1 MPEMTGEDVARQIRA
16 NENLKDTSIILL
28 TSVDHAGDSNRFATL
43 DLQAQLTKPAR
54 SSLLLETM
62 VAALQ
67 TQRSLGQ
74 DLKET
79 TRPTA
84 EQPWSKRQSKFASI
98 YAEDKDSI
106 RTYSGESDARID
118 ILIAEDNEVN
128 QMVFAQSI
136 AAMGDCTFKIVT
148 DGKEAVSQYKA
159 LRPKLILMDVSMPT
173 MNGLDATA
181 AIRQIE
187 AETGGHTPIIGVT
200 AHAISGD
207 REKCLEGG
215 MDDYLS
221 KPISPNM
228 LIEKIS
234 TWLKEAARKAG

>member
-1 MPEMTGEDVARQIRA
+1 M
-16 NENLKDTSIILL
+16 
-28 TSVDHAGDSNRFATL
+28 
-43 DLQAQLTKPAR
+43 QAQLTKPAR

-98 YAEDKDSI
+98 YAEDKDCI

-228 LIEKIS
+228 LSEKIS
-234 TWLKEAARKAG
+234 TWLEKAARKAG